1 MRALCFEV
9 VSSSSKKVSR
19 LGAREFGQKSA
30 RFQASSTEDSL
41 LSSWLAAHFPDSST
55 GAQSQPR
62 FCARTSTDAKDRL
75 PRYINT
81 RGPWQP
87 KSLRN
92 VFHMAPE
99 GEIPAT
105 TAILEGVPDLDPT
118 STYSV
123 IEHSTWA
130 NKRLSSPGWT
140 SPPYKTPLAWESI
153 LPRLPFLNLF
163 TTSRSHASPA
173 AVATG
178 HHWRPQLSYSASAPH
193 GL

>member
-1 MRALCFEV
+1 MRALCFKV
-9 VSSSSKKVSR
+9 VSGSSKESLDSGRGSSDRSLRGSR
-19 LGAREFGQKSA
+19 PHRRRTACS
-30 RFQASSTEDSL
+30 
-41 LSSWLAAHFPDSST
+41 SSWLAAHFPDSST

-105 TAILEGVPDLDPT
+105 TAILEGVPDLDT
-118 STYSV
+118 SSV
-123 IEHSTWA
+123 IETFDLGEQEALIPWVDM
-130 NKRLSSPGWT
+130 WI
-140 SPPYKTPLAWESI
+140 SPPYETPLAWESI
-153 LPRLPFLNLF
+153 RPRLPFLNLF